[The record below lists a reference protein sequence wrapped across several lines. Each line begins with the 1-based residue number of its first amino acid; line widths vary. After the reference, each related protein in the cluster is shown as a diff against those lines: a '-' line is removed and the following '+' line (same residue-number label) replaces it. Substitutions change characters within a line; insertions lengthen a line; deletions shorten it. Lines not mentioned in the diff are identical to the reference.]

1 MTDRFSVEE
10 VQLDTVLVSTLTVQ
24 EADAEDSGSYRWI
37 STYLQI
43 HLHTIMHNVQIS
55 TNIYRY
61 LQISTHSC
69 IFRCRV
75 GAVSSSSQVTV
86 EPGEGVTLHP
96 YIQAGDTAEAGAG
109 SGAGVHPGHCWVLLS
124 LVTTCMRPYAVLR

>member
-43 HLHTIMHNVQIS
+43 HLHTIMH
-55 TNIYRY
+55 IYKY

-69 IFRCRV
+69 IYRCRV

-86 EPGEGVTLHP
+86 DQGEEVTLHP
-96 YIQAGDTAEAGAG
+96 YIQAGDTAGAGAG
-109 SGAGVHPGHCWVLLS
+109 AGAHPGHCWILLS